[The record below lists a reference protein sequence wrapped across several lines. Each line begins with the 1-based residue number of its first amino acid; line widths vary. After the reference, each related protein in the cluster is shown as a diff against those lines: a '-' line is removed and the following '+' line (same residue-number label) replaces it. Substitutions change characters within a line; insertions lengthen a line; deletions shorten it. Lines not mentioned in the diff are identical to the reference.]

1 MKKNAYIGVAFII
14 LIFGIYAVPEII
26 ERFKTNEVVKTNDK
40 VEKFEKIKDS
50 NPKLVTISKA
60 PQFELTNQDEETIS
74 NSFYKNKVYVV
85 DFFFTTCPTICPKMT
100 KNMLKVQ
107 NKFYE
112 NPNFGIVSIS
122 INPNNDTPQV
132 LKDYAKEYGATLKN
146 WHFLTGDKDYI
157 YTIANNGFTLY
168 AGENSQAEGGFEHSG
183 SFALIDKKGNIR
195 SRFDTFGNPIAF
207 YDGLSDEGIK
217 MIIEDIEVLLKE

>member
-1 MKKNAYIGVAFII
+1 MKKNAYIGISFII
-14 LIFGIYAVPEII
+14 LLFGIWAIPKIISKFITPELAI
-26 ERFKTNEVVKTNDK
+26 
-40 VEKFEKIKDS
+40 
-50 NPKLVTISKA
+50 ISKA
-60 PQFELTNQDEETIS
+60 PAFELLNQDGNKITDK
-74 NSFYKNKVYVV
+74 FYNDKVYVV

-107 NKFYE
+107 NKFYG

-217 MIIEDIEVLLKE
+217 MIIEDIEILLKE

>member
-1 MKKNAYIGVAFII
+1 MKKNTYIGISFII
-14 LIFGIYAVPEII
+14 LLFGIWAIPKIISKFIPPE
-26 ERFKTNEVVKTNDK
+26 
-40 VEKFEKIKDS
+40 
-50 NPKLVTISKA
+50 LALISKA
-60 PQFELTNQDEETIS
+60 PAFELLNQDGNTITDK
-74 NSFYKNKVYVV
+74 FYNDKVYVV

-107 NKFYE
+107 NKFYG

-157 YTIANNGFTLY
+157 YTIANSGFTLY

-195 SRFDTFGNPIAF
+195 SRFDNFGNPIAF

-217 MIIEDIEVLLKE
+217 MIIEDIEILLKE

>member
-1 MKKNAYIGVAFII
+1 MKKNTYIGISFII
-14 LIFGIYAVPEII
+14 LLFGIWAIPKIISKFITPE
-26 ERFKTNEVVKTNDK
+26 
-40 VEKFEKIKDS
+40 
-50 NPKLVTISKA
+50 LALISKA
-60 PQFELTNQDEETIS
+60 PAFELLNQDGNTITDK
-74 NSFYKNKVYVV
+74 FYNDKVYVV

-107 NKFYE
+107 NKFYG

-183 SFALIDKKGNIR
+183 SFALIDKNGNIR
-195 SRFDTFGNPIAF
+195 SRFDNFGNPIAF

-217 MIIEDIEVLLKE
+217 MIIEDIKILLKE

>member
-1 MKKNAYIGVAFII
+1 MKKNTYIGISFII
-14 LIFGIYAVPEII
+14 LLFGIWAIPKIISKFITPEL
-26 ERFKTNEVVKTNDK
+26 TV
-40 VEKFEKIKDS
+40 
-50 NPKLVTISKA
+50 ISKA
-60 PQFELTNQDEETIS
+60 PVFELLNQDS
-74 NSFYKNKVYVV
+74 NKITDKFYSDKVYVV

-107 NKFYE
+107 NKFYG

-207 YDGLSDEGIK
+207 YDGLNDEGIK
-217 MIIEDIEVLLKE
+217 MIIEDIEILLKE

>member
-1 MKKNAYIGVAFII
+1 MKKNTYIGISFII
-14 LIFGIYAVPEII
+14 LLFGIWAIPKIISKFIPPE
-26 ERFKTNEVVKTNDK
+26 
-40 VEKFEKIKDS
+40 
-50 NPKLVTISKA
+50 LALISKA
-60 PQFELTNQDEETIS
+60 PAFELLNQDGNTITDK
-74 NSFYKNKVYVV
+74 FYNDKVYVV

-107 NKFYE
+107 NKFYG

-157 YTIANNGFTLY
+157 YTIANSGFTLY

-195 SRFDTFGNPIAF
+195 SRFDNFGNPIAF

-217 MIIEDIEVLLKE
+217 MIIEDIKILLKE